1 MKRIDPKKR
10 YFAQYHGLIDL
21 ISAQKAVENLSDLM
35 AKPKLPESKVVV
47 EDDGRPISKQNILS
61 ILEEI
66 RARTKEEVRS
76 IIIYHRYNR
85 RLLMKEPAEYAKIS
99 KQMHQWTN

>member
-10 YFAQYHGLIDL
+10 YFAQYHGLLDL
-21 ISAQKAVENLSDLM
+21 ISAQKAVENLSDLL
-35 AKPKLPESKVVV
+35 AKPKLPTNKVMA
-47 EDDGRPISKQNILS
+47 EEDGRPISKQTILS

-66 RARTKEEVRS
+66 RARTKDEVRS

-85 RLLMKEPAEYAKIS
+85 RLLTKEPTEYAKIT
-99 KQMHQWTN
+99 KQMHQ